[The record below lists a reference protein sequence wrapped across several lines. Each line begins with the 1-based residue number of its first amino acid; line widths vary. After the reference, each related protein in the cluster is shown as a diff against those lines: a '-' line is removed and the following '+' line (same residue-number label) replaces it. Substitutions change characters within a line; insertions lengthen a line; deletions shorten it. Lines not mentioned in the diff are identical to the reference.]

1 MCIHCSGIARKPP
14 AEFLEQLKTLN
25 TQLSLG
31 QLLCRNRKP
40 NFLLD
45 IIKQQ
50 VRIVRARR
58 QRYYASTHDLVVAC
72 SCNQLLMQTC
82 RRLFQLS
89 VSLQRFIVN
98 YYYMYMEIPSCSGL
112 KGVCK

>member
-1 MCIHCSGIARKPP
+1 MYIYIRYSGIARKPP

-31 QLLCRNRKP
+31 QLLCRSRKP

-50 VRIVRARR
+50 VRAVRARR
-58 QRYYASTHDLVVAC
+58 QRYYTSAHDGVTAC

-82 RRLFQLS
+82 RCLFQLS
-89 VSLQRFIVN
+89 
-98 YYYMYMEIPSCSGL
+98 GT
-112 KGVCK
+112 